1 MYLET
6 RKTKKGSKYYL
17 AHSFREGGKVQ
28 KIRVYLGS
36 NIDRKKLKERQEKA
50 SELLKQQLNSFKIVR
65 SPINY
70 KLTRRE
76 KDLIN
81 TLKKKAKLKV
91 IHLSEKDWER
101 FTELFTYN
109 TNAIEGST
117 ITQEEVFDIL
127 EKGKWP
133 FSKPKEDISETYG
146 VMEAIKFIRKT
157 KENISLKLMT
167 DLHYTIF
174 KNSRAFAGQF
184 RKKGVEVGIRDGL
197 GNIVHLGAPSHRIL
211 GLLGELVKWYK
222 LNKEEYPAIVLAAVI
237 HNQFEYIHPFEDGNG
252 RVGRLLLNNILI
264 KNHMPPV
271 NISME
276 DRKEYYETLRVFQR
290 TGDIRPTIELILKEY
305 KFLEKRLKQTKSKKK
320 KA

>member
-6 RKTKKGSKYYL
+6 RKTKKGAKYYL

-36 NIDRKKLKERQEKA
+36 NIDKKTLQQRQEKA

-70 KLTRRE
+70 KLSKRE
-76 KDLIN
+76 KDLIDH
-81 TLKKKAKLKV
+81 LKKKAKLKV
-91 IHLSEKDWER
+91 IHLSEKDWEM

-127 EKGKWP
+127 KDGKWP
-133 FSKPKEDISETYG
+133 FSKPKEDISEAYG
-146 VMEAIKFIRKT
+146 VAEAIKYIRKT
-157 KENISLKLMT
+157 KVSLSLQLMT
-167 DLHYTIF
+167 SLHDIIF
-174 KNSRAFAGQF
+174 RNSKEFAGQF
-184 RKKGVEVGIRDGL
+184 RHKGVEVGVRDGL
-197 GNIVHLGAPSHRIL
+197 GNIVHLGAPSSRVI
-211 GLLGELVKWYK
+211 GLLNELVKWYEQ
-222 LNKEEYPAIVLAAVI
+222 NKKSYPPIVLAAVI

-264 KNHMPPV
+264 KNKLPPV
-271 NISME
+271 NISM
-276 DRKEYYETLRVFQR
+276 DCRREYYETLRVFQR
-290 TGDIRPTIELILKEY
+290 TGDVRPTIELILKEY
-305 KFLEKRLKQTKSKKK
+305 KNLEKKIRSSKKK
-320 KA
+320 KKE